1 MRVLVNAASAN
12 MGGAVTY
19 LQNVLRWLPEIA
31 QRDEFIVILP
41 DHTRA
46 KLVDSARRT
55 NVRFLSFPF
64 SNTGGVARLYF
75 DQVGIPRLLRSLGAD
90 VLFSSTGFGTFARGC
105 PEVLLVRNPVYFNAD
120 FLTTYRRLGRSLWR
134 NTLRRWYS
142 LWSIRR
148 ADVVL
153 FPTEA
158 MREMVEA
165 FHDLEKIRSRAIHYG
180 FDADRFAGNGTTS
193 EAARRAQYLSE
204 EGSALLLNV
213 STYAVHKNFETLIEA
228 LPYVLVNNPSL
239 KLLTTTSR
247 ERTSDKSEYDALK
260 ERAKELGADHAWV
273 ELGYVPYH
281 ELHAL
286 YQAANAYVF
295 PSFTESFGHSMVE
308 AMASGLPII
317 AAGTSVNR
325 EVCGEAGSYF
335 DTFNPVDC
343 AEAIGSVL
351 DDPERRSK
359 MAEISRERS
368 RSFSW
373 RKYTGELVEVLREA
387 RHF

>member
-1 MRVLVNAASAN
+1 MRVFINAASAH

-19 LQNVLRWLPEIA
+19 LQNVLGWLPEVA
-31 QRDEFIVILP
+31 PHDEFIVCVPKATRDQLP
-41 DHTRA
+41 VQEGITVQPYPYPSTQG
-46 KLVDSARRT
+46 LQ
-55 NVRFLSFPF
+55 
-64 SNTGGVARLYF
+64 RLYF
-75 DQVGIPRLLRSLGAD
+75 DQVIIPQMANQEGVD
-90 VLFSSTGFGTFARGC
+90 VLFSSTGFGTFWSPC
-105 PEVLLVRNPVYFNAD
+105 PQVLLIRNMAYFDPQFQAK
-120 FLTTYRRLGRSLWR
+120 YQQLGRSLVK
-134 NTLRRWYS
+134 NMLRRWHS
-142 LWSIRR
+142 LLSIRR
-148 ADVVL
+148 ADAVL
-153 FPTEA
+153 FPTMA
-158 MREMVEA
+158 MRRVVGNYQE
-165 FHDLEKIRSRAIHYG
+165 LERIKTQVIHYG